1 MGTSTHLEDTK
12 VVTTGKQRGG
22 LGNLKLF
29 SGETDKKWVFW
40 HEVFHR
46 QLWLNGGSKLGF
58 EKG

>member
-1 MGTSTHLEDTK
+1 MEEVNVHVKSLMDTSTHLEDTK

-29 SGETDKKWVFW
+29 SGETDKKWMFW

-46 QLWLNGGSKLGF
+46 
-58 EKG
+58 